1 MFILNSLIVLT
12 PVDLMH
18 FTQCFLASEHCN
30 LNTAARVCGP
40 LENCHSFVYIKIVRS
55 GKMLSQ

>member
-1 MFILNSLIVLT
+1 MLNSLMVLT
-12 PVDLMH
+12 PVVLMH
-18 FTQCFLASEHCN
+18 FIQRFLASQHCN
-30 LNTAARVCGP
+30 TNTAARVCGP